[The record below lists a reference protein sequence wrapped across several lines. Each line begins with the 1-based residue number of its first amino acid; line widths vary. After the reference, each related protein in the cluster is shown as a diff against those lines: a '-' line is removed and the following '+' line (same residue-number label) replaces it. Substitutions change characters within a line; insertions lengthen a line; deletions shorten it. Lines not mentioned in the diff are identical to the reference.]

1 VANANFIFSLLGLPA
16 PKPKPVERQLITP
29 FESAVP
35 LPKVEPLPK
44 PPEPPVSLDKAA
56 NLAELNTAFGAA
68 ERGVRNSPDEWQR
81 LNQEYILNFARLYR
95 Q

>member
-1 VANANFIFSLLGLPA
+1 MTIFLSALLGRCVPQ
-16 PKPKPVERQLITP
+16 PKPAERQLITP

-35 LPKVEPLPK
+35 LPKVEPLPPK
-44 PPEPPVSLDKAA
+44 PPEPLSLDKAVD
-56 NLAELNTAFGAA
+56 LAELNTAFGAA
-68 ERGVRNSPDEWQR
+68 ERGVRDSPDEWQR

>member
-1 VANANFIFSLLGLPA
+1 MTIFLSALLGRCVPQ
-16 PKPKPVERQLITP
+16 PKPVERQVTTP

-68 ERGVRNSPDEWQR
+68 ERGVRNSPEEWQR
-81 LNQEYILNFARLYR
+81 LNQAYVLNFARLYR